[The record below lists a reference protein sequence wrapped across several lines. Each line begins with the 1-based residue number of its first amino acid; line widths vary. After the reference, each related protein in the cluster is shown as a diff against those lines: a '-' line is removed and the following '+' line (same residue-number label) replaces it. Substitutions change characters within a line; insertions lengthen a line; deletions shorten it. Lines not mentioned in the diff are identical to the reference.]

1 MSSTPRLDKESM
13 PREKTGSKEEKRG
26 EEKRRGRGGE
36 GRQQLRKE
44 GSLEE
49 VEGKGEPEGSKRIRC
64 WDTGPTSRPPWTLSP
79 DRLGI

>member
-13 PREKTGSKEEKRG
+13 PREKTGGAKKGKKGRG
-26 EEKRRGRGGE
+26 EG
-36 GRQQLRKE
+36 
-44 GSLEE
+44 
-49 VEGKGEPEGSKRIRC
+49 EGKGESRAEEGGELGRRGEESQRGSKRMRC